1 MTGLELGSHR
11 REELWALLEAGHPL
25 LFIIHTRRSQMME
38 TTLRME
44 TPLMIG
50 LGRRSIGVMVA
61 EVTNQSGQVKVLIAL
76 AAPLHQVGVKERKMG
91 FPVKSKS
98 LLLVVIKVMLMM

>member
-1 MTGLELGSHR
+1 
-11 REELWALLEAGHPL
+11 
-25 LFIIHTRRSQMME
+25 MME
-38 TTLRME
+38 TSPRME
-44 TPLMIG
+44 TPLMMG
-50 LGRRSIGVMVA
+50 LGRRSVEVKVV

-91 FPVKSKS
+91 FTVKSKS